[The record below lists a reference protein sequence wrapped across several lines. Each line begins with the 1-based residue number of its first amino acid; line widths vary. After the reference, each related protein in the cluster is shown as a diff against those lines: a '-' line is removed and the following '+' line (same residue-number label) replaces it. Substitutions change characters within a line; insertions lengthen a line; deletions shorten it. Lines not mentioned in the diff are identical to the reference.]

1 VNLIKYCGTDY
12 IIKMEGKRALF
23 SIRSTQRISALV
35 TIAAALLAFS
45 INIMPRALAQTS
57 PPTVSMNMTSGNT
70 TNTNNNNN
78 KNSSTSVTSTAN
90 AQLGNKKIFYV
101 FSEEMEGVNETKLG
115 IPGDVYTPSI
125 LAASEGDTVDI
136 HFYNLDPSDRHTFTM
151 AAPYNINKDVGP
163 LENTTVAFKAGD
175 PGVYRFYCT
184 YHQPTMSGQLIIHPP
199 PTVDKAIPTI
209 TNSIVSK

>member
-1 VNLIKYCGTDY
+1 
-12 IIKMEGKRALF
+12 MEGKRALF

-78 KNSSTSVTSTAN
+78 KNSSTNVTSTAN

-101 FSEEMEGVNETKLG
+101 FSEEMEGVNE
-115 IPGDVYTPSI
+115 Y
-125 LAASEGDTVDI
+125 
-136 HFYNLDPSDRHTFTM
+136 
-151 AAPYNINKDVGP
+151 
-163 LENTTVAFKAGD
+163 
-175 PGVYRFYCT
+175 
-184 YHQPTMSGQLIIHPP
+184 Q
-199 PTVDKAIPTI
+199 
-209 TNSIVSK
+209 